1 MKECSFLFCGVPNV
15 SIRFYLTRYHP
26 NIMYGQPRGGLQH
39 RNIRTRNTTLK
50 FSTCQG
56 TLGNLFL
63 RQSTSERVECAR
75 TTASQGFSGVGRRVG
90 MGARDNPKVI
100 CFYIDCPP
108 FWGYPPNPKVKE
120 PHEDDSLTFAPENMT
135 THIPGATTFGR
146 RTFLNSPINTG
157 NSLIL
162 AQNHV

>member
-100 CFYIDCPP
+100 CFYIDFHHSGGLKSHCRKGEKTIKDGILI
-108 FWGYPPNPKVKE
+108 FILKGQQVTALTRRRLVAKR
-120 PHEDDSLTFAPENMT
+120 SLT
-135 THIPGATTFGR
+135 H
-146 RTFLNSPINTG
+146 
-157 NSLIL
+157 
-162 AQNHV
+162 Q